1 MSDCGSLLS
10 SYINLCPLT
19 PNSKTHASIR
29 MAPRS
34 PCPPGH
40 WAGQGQEESGW
51 VAVGLW
57 DRDMLMVHTAHFLP
71 LYAAPSCQ
79 HTVSEGH
86 PSSYGGQRQ
95 TSSSHWERWPASL
108 NSRTT
113 SCRLFGSTG
122 KCSGLWE
129 EMSDDSITPGQR
141 RSEATWHARLSACR
155 CVVPHLWVRRFLC
168 L

>member
-71 LYAAPSCQ
+71 LYANTRSVKAIHL
-79 HTVSEGH
+79 HTEG
-86 PSSYGGQRQ
+86 GGRPPAH
-95 TSSSHWERWPASL
+95 TAHWERWPASL